1 MTRFGFRVP
10 NQTPTGPRGVLLGTL
25 VLACALATSLGAQ
38 SLTDRFKEV
47 RGPWEAQ
54 LERGEAATVRRGV
67 EALLGREGLTVNPS
81 DYNDMHALVAL
92 RGLAA
97 RACISE
103 GSWEDGVAH
112 FQKAQSVA
120 EENLAT
126 AEPLLAKTRME
137 HELKL
142 KECREAVAKQAPRMK
157 ELDEAP
163 GLSQEQLKL
172 RQQLK
177 IFMDEQQAAIAHSER
192 ALKDIEGILTR
203 LRQAKETTTK
213 TAADWQAFLA
223 AEKAEIA
230 EAGGTTQYVAGKLE
244 QVKADSARPRQ
255 DRLTYARRLQ
265 KLDPA
270 NKEVVR
276 LVNGLMGTD
285 EAPAPPKPKK
295 KKPAAKKG

>member
-1 MTRFGFRVP
+1 MTRLG
-10 NQTPTGPRGVLLGTL
+10 LL
-25 VLACALATSLGAQ
+25 LALALATCLGAQ

-47 RGPWEAQ
+47 RGPWELQ
-54 LERGEAATVRRGV
+54 LERGDASTVRKGV

-97 RACISE
+97 RACVSE
-103 GSWEDGVAH
+103 GSWEDAIVH
-112 FQKAQSVA
+112 FQKAQSAA

-142 KECREAVAKQAPRMK
+142 KECRDAVAKQVPRLK
-157 ELDEAP
+157 ELEAAP
-163 GLSQEQLKL
+163 GLTQDQMKL

-192 ALKDIEGILTR
+192 ALKDIEGILAR

-213 TAADWQAFLA
+213 TSADWQAFLV
-223 AEKAEIA
+223 AEKAEMT
-230 EAGGTTQYVAGKLE
+230 EAGGTTPYVAGKLE
-244 QVKADSARPRQ
+244 QVKADDARPRQ
-255 DRLTYARRLQ
+255 ERLTYARRLL
-265 KLDPA
+265 KLGPS
-270 NKEVVR
+270 NKDVLR
-276 LVNGLMGTD
+276 LVNGLLGK
-285 EAPAPPKPKK
+285 EEEPEPAKPKK
-295 KKPAAKKG
+295 KKKKPTPAKTPQ

>member
-1 MTRFGFRVP
+1 MTRLG
-10 NQTPTGPRGVLLGTL
+10 LL
-25 VLACALATSLGAQ
+25 LAIALATCLGAQ

-47 RGPWEAQ
+47 RGPWELQ
-54 LERGEAATVRRGV
+54 LERGDAATVRKGV

-97 RACISE
+97 RACVSE
-103 GSWEDGVAH
+103 GSWEDAIVH
-112 FQKAQSVA
+112 FQKAQSAA

-142 KECREAVAKQAPRMK
+142 KECRDAVAKQVPRLN
-157 ELDEAP
+157 ELEAAP
-163 GLSQEQLKL
+163 GLTQDQMKL

-192 ALKDIEGILTR
+192 ALKDIEGILAR

-213 TAADWQAFLA
+213 TSADWQAFLV
-223 AEKAEIA
+223 AEKAEMT
-230 EAGGTTQYVAGKLE
+230 EAGGTTPYVAGKLE
-244 QVKADSARPRQ
+244 QVKADDARPRQ
-255 DRLTYARRLQ
+255 ERLTYARRLL
-265 KLDPA
+265 KLDPS
-270 NKEVVR
+270 NKDVLR
-276 LVNGLMGTD
+276 LVNGLLGKEED
-285 EAPAPPKPKK
+285 PEPVKPKKKK
-295 KKPAAKKG
+295 KKPAAAKTPQ